1 MNKKIERILNQCSR
15 SPCMEIMNLVLVA
28 DECCKDD
35 NVHKNDGLCFYSEDK
50 IIENFPLV
58 VTFASRYFTSFNLI
72 MPLNP
77 SYIFIL

>member
-1 MNKKIERILNQCSR
+1 MQPLPMHGNHGFCSC
-15 SPCMEIMNLVLVA
+15 S
-28 DECCKDD
+28 DKGCKDN
-35 NVHKNDGLCFYSEDK
+35 NVHKNDGLCFYSEEK

>member
-35 NVHKNDGLCFYSEDK
+35 NVHKKLMNYTFSKSK
-50 IIENFPLV
+50 II
-58 VTFASRYFTSFNLI
+58 
-72 MPLNP
+72 
-77 SYIFIL
+77 